1 MFPFFM
7 SFASITF
14 QNKTANTADRSCS
27 PQDARRVQLPA
38 AYSILAQ
45 MSFPTHKKSSQP
57 YVLYS
62 RCLFRFFFDP
72 LRYRVHRI
80 LSLEELLE
88 QCVLAVEL
96 NGEDLCKIKAQ
107 YSEKRLR
114 INDHTV
120 IKYIHIKITAGNA
133 HKLLCLVCRRKFYFF
148 CFIIALKLFLLKPTD
163 VKYLIP

>member
-14 QNKTANTADRSCS
+14 QNKTVNTADRSCS

-62 RCLFRFFFDP
+62 RCLFVFSSIRYATACIGFFLSRNSSNSVFSP
-72 LRYRVHRI
+72 SNSTVRI
-80 LSLEELLE
+80 FVRSRLSTPRRDF
-88 QCVLAVEL
+88 AS
-96 NGEDLCKIKAQ
+96 III
-107 YSEKRLR
+107 RL
-114 INDHTV
+114 
-120 IKYIHIKITAGNA
+120 
-133 HKLLCLVCRRKFYFF
+133 
-148 CFIIALKLFLLKPTD
+148 
-163 VKYLIP
+163 